1 MDTLIPLGSRL
12 MRLIDV
18 YDGMTTERSYQQV
31 MGHNAAIKF
40 IKQQSG
46 ILFAPDIVNAFLP
59 VTIDFT
65 SLNPE

>member
-1 MDTLIPLGSRL
+1 MDTLIPLGARL

-31 MGHNAAIKF
+31 MGHNAAIEF

-46 ILFAPDIVNAFLP
+46 ILFDPSVVNAFLH
-59 VTIDFT
+59 VTEDFAT
-65 SLNPE
+65 LNPE